1 MKSRN
6 ATATLSIA
14 LTLALTLAACGN
26 SDSPDA
32 MDDMDHSTMDHSTTD
47 HSGMDISS
55 STPGDTG
62 MTTGT
67 IRSVGENGD
76 FLTIAHERIEGVGMD
91 AMTMGFDIM
100 SSVDLSDYEAG
111 DRVAF
116 AVKKGRD
123 GSYRITAICETTGTD
138 MSCLN

>member
-1 MKSRN
+1 MN
-6 ATATLSIA
+6 TCDAIATLSA
-14 LTLALTLAACGN
+14 AFLLAACGS
-26 SDSPDA
+26 SDAPDT
-32 MDDMDHSTMDHSTTD
+32 MGDMDHSTMDHS
-47 HSGMDISS
+47 GMDMSS
-55 STPGDTG
+55 SASGDTG

-76 FLTIAHERIEGVGMD
+76 FLTVAHERIDGVGMD

-100 SSVDLSDYEAG
+100 SDVNLSGYEAG

-123 GSYRITAICETTGTD
+123 GSYRITAICETTGKD

>member
-14 LTLALTLAACGN
+14 LMLALTLTACGN
-26 SDSPDA
+26 SGSPDA
-32 MDDMDHSTMDHSTTD
+32 MNDMDHSTMDHS
-47 HSGMDISS
+47 GMDMSS
-55 STPGDTG
+55 SASGDTG

-116 AVKKGRD
+116 TVKKGRD

>member
-1 MKSRN
+1 MKLRN
-6 ATATLSIA
+6 AIATLAIPLA
-14 LTLALTLAACGN
+14 LTLTLAACGN
-26 SDSPDA
+26 SGSPDA
-32 MDDMDHSTMDHSTTD
+32 MDDMDHSTMDHS
-47 HSGMDISS
+47 GMDMTSS
-55 STPGDTG
+55 ASGDTG

-100 SSVDLSDYEAG
+100 SSVDLSDYESG

>member
-1 MKSRN
+1 MNTRN
-6 ATATLSIA
+6 AIATLSA
-14 LTLALTLAACGN
+14 AFLMAACGN
-26 SDSPDA
+26 AEQPEA
-32 MDDMDHSTMDHSTTD
+32 MDHSSMDHSD
-47 HSGMDISS
+47 MDMASS
-55 STPGDTG
+55 ASGDTG

-76 FLTIAHERIEGVGMD
+76 FLTVAHERIEGVGMD

-100 SSVDLSDYEAG
+100 SSVDLSGYEAG

-116 AVKKGRD
+116 AVKRGRD

>member
-1 MKSRN
+1 MNTRN
-6 ATATLSIA
+6 AIATLSA
-14 LTLALTLAACGN
+14 AFLLAACGN
-26 SDSPDA
+26 AEQPEA
-32 MDDMDHSTMDHSTTD
+32 MDHSTMDHD
-47 HSGMDISS
+47 GMDMSS
-55 STPGDTG
+55 SASGDTG

-116 AVKKGRD
+116 TVKKGRD

>member
-1 MKSRN
+1 MNTRN
-6 ATATLSIA
+6 AIATLSA
-14 LTLALTLAACGN
+14 AFMLAACGN
-26 SDSPDA
+26 AEQPEA
-32 MDDMDHSTMDHSTTD
+32 MDHSTMDNGTMD
-47 HSGMDISS
+47 HSGMDMSS
-55 STPGDTG
+55 SASGDTG

-76 FLTIAHERIEGVGMD
+76 FLTVAHERIDGVGMD

-100 SSVDLSDYEAG
+100 SDVDLSDFEPG

>member
-1 MKSRN
+1 M
-6 ATATLSIA
+6 TTLKTIA
-14 LTLALTLAACGN
+14 ALSAALALTACGN
-26 SDSPDA
+26 ADSPDT
-32 MDDMDHSTMDHSTTD
+32 MDGMDHGTMDHSTMDHSD
-47 HSGMDISS
+47 MDMA
-55 STPGDTG
+55 STEAGDTG

-76 FLTIAHERIEGVGMD
+76 FLTIAHERIDGVGMD

-100 SSVDLSDYEAG
+100 SNVDLSEYEAG

-123 GSYRITAICETTGTD
+123 GSYRITAICETTGMD